1 MLIVGSS
8 ECGKSTLLAQVI
20 FQVFKKSNGFIT
32 TFMSPSYD
40 SLPIQK
46 LILEN
51 LSEKRKAKK
60 KAASS
65 DKDNPLGFELDDL
78 YKTKEWLFTK
88 RGFDSNYC
96 HKIYNMRL
104 RLYKNYN
111 DAEKVREFRFVL
123 ALDDEIDIGGHLIRK
138 VCLTWRNKGISWVQ
152 LVQDITNLD
161 CAVRNSAPIVFF
173 GHMNF
178 PHRRKQICE
187 DYLSPYIPGA
197 DIWEKMDLYS
207 KMTADKCFLL
217 MNHRLRKCYHL
228 NTHTGAVT
236 ELPEL
241 QTSKEHDVG
250 FYQVQKTLAFESEP
264 LSGSEKKRKNRD
276 DQTAKQTS
284 VNFPVAGNKKRKTC
298 DGLLFRLFLLCSFLK
313 SILWLRHLRLLL
325 SPGKDLLQSCQS
337 SVPCRNHLPMWCTI
351 ATRGML

>member
-20 FQVFKKSNGFIT
+20 FQVFKKSNGFTT

-60 KAASS
+60 AAAN
-65 DKDNPLGFELDDL
+65 KDNPLGFELDDL

-138 VCLTWRNKGISWVQ
+138 VCLTWRNKGISWIQ

-187 DYLSPYIPGA
+187 DYLSPYIPGV

-228 NTHTGAVT
+228 NTHNGVVT

-250 FYQVQKTLAFESEP
+250 FYQVQKSLSFESENA
-264 LSGSEKKRKNRD
+264 STSENKKKKRD
-276 DQTAKQTS
+276 DPAPQVGTS
-284 VNFPVAGNKKRKTC
+284 MAGNKKRKQCVT
-298 DGLLFRLFLLCSFLK
+298 LLFFRLFFTFFV
-313 SILWLRHLRLLL
+313 
-325 SPGKDLLQSCQS
+325 GE
-337 SVPCRNHLPMWCTI
+337 T
-351 ATRGML
+351 

>member
-20 FQVFKKSNGFIT
+20 FQVFKKSNGFTT

-60 KAASS
+60 AVDS
-65 DKDNPLGFELDDL
+65 KDNPLGFELDDL

-123 ALDDEIDIGGHLIRK
+123 ALDDEIDIGGGLIRK
-138 VCLTWRNKGISWVQ
+138 VCLTWRNKGISWIQ

-187 DYLSPYIPGA
+187 DYLSPYIPGV

-207 KMTADKCFLL
+207 RMTADKCFLL
-217 MNHRLRKCYHL
+217 MNHRLRKCFHL
-228 NTHTGAVT
+228 NTHTGVVT

-250 FYQVQKTLAFESEP
+250 YFQLQKSLASESETASKP
-264 LSGSEKKRKNRD
+264 KFDAASEKKKKKRD
-276 DQTAKQTS
+276 DQSQS
-284 VNFPVAGNKKRKTC
+284 SLSVAGDKKRKRV
-298 DGLLFRLFLLCSFLK
+298 L
-313 SILWLRHLRLLL
+313 
-325 SPGKDLLQSCQS
+325 
-337 SVPCRNHLPMWCTI
+337 
-351 ATRGML
+351 

>member
-1 MLIVGSS
+1 MDDSTAENIKAVFDPMINRASGNIILIVGSS
-8 ECGKSTLLAQVI
+8 ECGKSTLLAQVL
-20 FQVFKKSNGFIT
+20 FQVFKKSNGFTT

-51 LSEKRKAKK
+51 ISDKRRKAK
-60 KAASS
+60 AAKSS
-65 DKDNPLGFELDDL
+65 DKDNPIGFELDDL
-78 YKTKEWLFTK
+78 YKCKEWLFTK
-88 RGFDSNYC
+88 RGFDTTYC

-123 ALDDEIDIGGHLIRK
+123 ALDDEIDIGGKLIRK
-138 VCLTWRNKGISWVQ
+138 VCLTWRNKGISWIQ

-187 DYLSPYIPGA
+187 DYLSPYIPGV
-197 DIWEKMDLYS
+197 DIWEKTDLYS
-207 KMTADKCFLL
+207 RLTADKCFIL
-217 MNHRLRKCYHL
+217 MNHRLRKCFHL
-228 NTHTGAVT
+228 NTHSGAVT

-241 QTSKEHDVG
+241 MSMKEHDSG
-250 FYQVQKTLAFESEP
+250 FFQLQNS
-264 LSGSEKKRKNRD
+264 LSDPTPVAKNAGDKKRKAGENKNSLVP
-276 DQTAKQTS
+276 AS
-284 VNFPVAGNKKRKTC
+284 NSANSVAGNKKIK
-298 DGLLFRLFLLCSFLK
+298 K
-313 SILWLRHLRLLL
+313 S
-325 SPGKDLLQSCQS
+325 
-337 SVPCRNHLPMWCTI
+337 
-351 ATRGML
+351 